1 MRRVVSLVRKERP
14 MARYVDGF
22 VIPIPKKNMK
32 TYLRMAKMGAAMWK
46 DHGALAYTECVAED
60 LKIPFGLGF
69 PKLAK
74 LKAGET
80 VIFSFIVYR
89 SRAHRDKVNAAVMKD
104 PRMNEATMKDKMP
117 FDMKRFAMGGFEVLV
132 SW

>member
-1 MRRVVSLVRKERP
+1 MRAVGSLVRKERP

-22 VIPIPKKNMK
+22 VIPIQKRKVK
-32 TYLRMAKMGAAMWK
+32 DYLRMAKMGAKLWK
-46 DHGALAYTECVAED
+46 DHGALAYNECVAQD
-60 LKIPFGLGF
+60 LKVPFGLGF
-69 PKLAK
+69 PKMAK

-80 VIFSFIVYR
+80 VVFSWIVYR
-89 SRAHRDKVNAAVMKD
+89 SRAHRDRVNAAVMKD
-104 PRMNEATMKDKMP
+104 PRMNVPALKEKMP

>member
-1 MRRVVSLVRKERP
+1 

-60 LKIPFGLGF
+60 LKVPFGLGF
-69 PKLAK
+69 PKMAK
-74 LKAGET
+74 LKPGET
-80 VIFSFIVYR
+80 VIFSFILYR

-104 PRMNEATMKDKMP
+104 PRMNEATMKDQMP
-117 FDMKRFAMGGFEVLV
+117 FDLKRFAMGGFEVLV

>member
-1 MRRVVSLVRKERP
+1 

-32 TYLRMAKMGAAMWK
+32 AYLRMAKMGAAMWK

-69 PKLAK
+69 PKMAK
-74 LKAGET
+74 LKPGET

-117 FDMKRFAMGGFEVLV
+117 FDLKRFAMGGFEVLV

>member
-1 MRRVVSLVRKERP
+1 

-22 VIPIPKKNMK
+22 VIPIQKKK
-32 TYLRMAKMGAAMWK
+32 VKAYLRQAKLGARMWK
-46 DHGALAYTECVAED
+46 DYGALAYTECLAED
-60 LKIPFGLGF
+60 LTVPYGMGF
-69 PKLAK
+69 KRMAK

-80 VIFSFIVYR
+80 VVFSWIVYR

-104 PRMNEATMKDKMP
+104 PRMGGPEMQELMP
-117 FDMKRFAMGGFEVLV
+117 IDMKRFATGGFEVLV